1 MFKLEDGKRVYF
13 AGDTNAFGDM
23 ALIRRLYEPEV
34 AVLPIGDHY
43 TMGPKEAAVALELL
57 GVKRCVPCHFGTFPV
72 LARDAAGAAGARA
85 QRGGAHD
92 RAGGHDR
99 AVRQRWWGATGRRV
113 PEITVEGE
121 LPLEEAVVLEG
132 VGNPEIL
139 REAHRSGKPV
149 VVRAATPQALLDAL
163 AHPEV
168 SAVVVPEQKRE
179 LLELDLTKLT
189 YG

>member
-1 MFKLEDGKRVYF
+1 
-13 AGDTNAFGDM
+13 
-23 ALIRRLYEPEV
+23 
-34 AVLPIGDHY
+34 
-43 TMGPKEAAVALELL
+43 
-57 GVKRCVPCHFGTFPV
+57 
-72 LARDAAGAAGARA
+72 
-85 QRGGAHD
+85 
-92 RAGGHDR
+92 
-99 AVRQRWWGATGRRV
+99 V

-121 LPLEEAVVLEG
+121 LPLEEAVVLDG
-132 VGNPEIL
+132 VGNLEIL